1 MLAGPGDAL
10 RCPCRHRSHVFFA
23 LFDDGLGEDRSDRYL
38 QNPQNVIHSSG
49 ENLEASRLG
58 TLKTVETAAGE
69 QERSQV
75 KALLCDVRG
84 GQSVTDETVKLV
96 FADQSVGG
104 GAFHGIRDAHGAMV
118 AESLFL
124 GTRL

>member
-1 MLAGPGDAL
+1 MA
-10 RCPCRHRSHVFFA
+10 PC
-23 LFDDGLGEDRSDRYL
+23 LTLIDDEAPQREDTMGNL
-38 QNPQNVIHSSG
+38 QVLTMTP
-49 ENLEASRLG
+49 
-58 TLKTVETAAGE
+58 AGE

-104 GAFHGIRDAHGAMV
+104 GAFHGIRDAHGA
-118 AESLFL
+118 
-124 GTRL
+124 T